1 MNNFVFHNPVK
12 VIFGKN
18 VITHL
23 GSELKPY
30 GNKALLV
37 YGNHSIMNN
46 GVYSQVIH
54 QLQKADIDY
63 IELPG
68 VRANPTLS
76 HVQQGIRISREYQ
89 CSVIIGVGGG
99 SVIDTAKS
107 ISAGMMV
114 EFDIWKLFTGKRSIT
129 ETMPVIAVP
138 TIAGSGSETNNGIV
152 LTHDE
157 KKLKFGFGHRKLFP
171 SVCLADPLTT
181 FSVPAGL
188 TVCGAVDTFTH
199 CLEAYLSTS
208 HFNSELQIGLIEN
221 ICKTVLTSCSSVLND
236 PESYDNR
243 AALLWG
249 SSLALNGVATS
260 GLGKI
265 SFPIHLLAHS
275 LSAQHTISHG
285 AALAVFM
292 PGWLRTKYDSI
303 KNRLARLGES
313 VFNLSGGSSDYKAKR
328 AIELIEKWLL
338 THGCSIRLADLG
350 VSSINEAELVNHCLL
365 QGKIWRMFEYDKAA
379 LEAVIRRCQSA

>member
-1 MNNFVFHNPVK
+1 MNNFVFNNPVK

-18 VITHL
+18 VIGHL
-23 GSELKPY
+23 SSEVKPF

-37 YGNHSIMNN
+37 YGNQSVKNN
-46 GVYSQVIH
+46 GVYSQVIC
-54 QLQKADIDY
+54 QLQKADVDY

-68 VRANPTLS
+68 VRADPLLS
-76 HVQQGIRISREYQ
+76 DVNRGITVSRHYQ

-107 ISAGMMV
+107 ISAGIPV
-114 EFDIWKLFTGKRSIT
+114 QFDLWKLFTGKKTVR
-129 ETMPVIAVP
+129 ETLPVITVP

-157 KKLKFGFGHRKLFP
+157 KKLKLGFGHRKLFP
-171 SVCLADPLTT
+171 RVCLADPLTT
-181 FSVPAGL
+181 FSVPPRQTAF
-188 TVCGAVDTFTH
+188 GAVDTFTH

-208 HFNSELQIGLIEN
+208 HFKSELQIGLIET
-221 ICKTVLTSCSSVLND
+221 ICKTVVDSCSSVLKD
-236 PESYDNR
+236 PQSYDSR

-249 SSLALNGVATS
+249 ASLALNGVVTS

-275 LSAQHTISHG
+275 LSAQQTISHG
-285 AALAVFM
+285 AALAAFM
-292 PGWLRTKYDSI
+292 PGWLRTHFSTI
-303 KNRLARLGES
+303 KDRLARFSEA
-313 VFNLSGGSSDYKAKR
+313 VFNLNGGSSDYKAQR

-338 THGCSIRLADLG
+338 DNGCAIGLTDLG
-350 VSSINEAELVNHCLL
+350 GSPINESELVNHCLL
-365 QGKIWRMFEYDKAA
+365 QAKIWRMFEYDRAA
-379 LEAVIRRCQSA
+379 LESVIRRCQ